1 MQNQV
6 TRVNSELDLIAGIK
20 SGKTPLDIMRTLST
34 TIPISSSVT
43 FDELNFTDDK
53 SLRLKGKSKSYDD
66 IAKVEK
72 ALNDSGHFENV
83 VRSSAGSALD
93 KIKFEISLEIK

>member
-1 MQNQV
+1 
-6 TRVNSELDLIAGIK
+6 
-20 SGKTPLDIMRTLST
+20 MRKLST
-34 TIPISSSVT
+34 TIPVSSSVT
-43 FDELNFTDDK
+43 FDEINFINDL
-53 SLRLKGKSKSYDD
+53 SLRLKGRSKSYDD

-72 ALNDSGHFENV
+72 ALNDSDAFQNV